1 MPEAYI
7 IDAVRTPVGKRNG
20 SLADVHPI
28 DLGVHA
34 FRGLFDRVDVDPAA
48 VDDVIVGCV
57 DAIGGQA
64 GNIGRN
70 AWLAAGYPEE
80 VPGVTVDRQC
90 GSSQQAISFGAQ
102 AIMSGTADVILAGGM
117 QNMSQIPIASAMVV
131 GEEFGFTSPT
141 GESENWRHRYGDEE
155 ISQFRGAELIAE
167 KWDLSRE
174 EMEQY
179 ALPATSARW
188 RRSAA
193 ATSTTKSSVWASFRI
208 DEGPR
213 ETSLEKMA
221 SLKAL
226 SEGGRLTA
234 AVASQ
239 ISDGASA
246 VLLASEQAVSDHNL
260 TPRARIHHISARG
273 ADPVFML
280 TGPIP
285 ATRYALDKTGLSI
298 DDIDVVEINEAFASV
313 VMAWLKETKADPAKV
328 NPNGGAIALGHPLGA
343 TGAKLFATMLNE
355 LERTGGRYGLQ
366 TMCEGGGTAN
376 VTIIERL
383 RGCYSPSRERACL
396 QADTPLAGVQKRSLA
411 GV

>member
-1 MPEAYI
+1 MPEAYVV
-7 IDAVRTPVGKRNG
+7 DAVRTAVGKRNG
-20 SLADVHPI
+20 SLAGVHPI
-28 DLGVHA
+28 DLGVAA
-34 FRGLFDRVDVDPAA
+34 FHGLFERVDVDPAA
-48 VDDVIVGCV
+48 VDDVVVGCV

-70 AWLAAGYPEE
+70 TWLAAGYPEE

-102 AIMSGTADVILAGGM
+102 AIMANTADLILAGGM

-131 GEEFGFTSPT
+131 GKEFGFTSPT
-141 GESENWRHRYGDEE
+141 GESKNWLHRYGDQE

-167 KWDLSRE
+167 RWNLSRE
-174 EMEQY
+174 EMEQF
-179 ALPATSARW
+179 ALTSHERAL
-188 RRSAA
+188 AA
-193 ATSTTKSSVWASFRI
+193 IRGGHFDNEVIAVEIDGVGFRI

-221 SLKAL
+221 ALKTL

-246 VLLASEQAVSDHNL
+246 VLLASEQAVKDHKL

-285 ATRYALDKTGLSI
+285 ATRYALEKTGLSI
-298 DDIDVVEINEAFASV
+298 DDIDVVEINEAFAPV
-313 VMAWLKETKADPAKV
+313 VLAWLKEIKADPEKV

-343 TGAKLFATMLNE
+343 TGAKLFTTMLNE

-376 VTIIERL
+376 VTIVERL
-383 RGCYSPSRERACL
+383 
-396 QADTPLAGVQKRSLA
+396 
-411 GV
+411 

>member
-7 IDAVRTPVGKRNG
+7 IDAVRTAVGKRNG
-20 SLADVHPI
+20 GLAKVHPI

-131 GEEFGFTSPT
+131 GQQFGFTSPT

-167 KWDLSRE
+167 RWNLSRE

-179 ALPATSARW
+179 AL
-188 RRSAA
+188 
-193 ATSTTKSSVWASFRI
+193 ASHER
-208 DEGPR
+208 
-213 ETSLEKMA
+213 
-221 SLKAL
+221 AL
-226 SEGGRLTA
+226 SAIRAGHFDNEIIGVGEFRRRRGPPRDHA
-234 AVASQ
+234 GE
-239 ISDGASA
+239 DG
-246 VLLASEQAVSDHNL
+246 
-260 TPRARIHHISARG
+260 
-273 ADPVFML
+273 
-280 TGPIP
+280 
-285 ATRYALDKTGLSI
+285 
-298 DDIDVVEINEAFASV
+298 
-313 VMAWLKETKADPAKV
+313 
-328 NPNGGAIALGHPLGA
+328 
-343 TGAKLFATMLNE
+343 
-355 LERTGGRYGLQ
+355 
-366 TMCEGGGTAN
+366 
-376 VTIIERL
+376 
-383 RGCYSPSRERACL
+383 RACR
-396 QADTPLAGVQKRSLA
+396 PWPRVAG
-411 GV
+411 

>member
-1 MPEAYI
+1 MAAFSQAYV
-7 IDAVRTPVGKRNG
+7 IDAVRTAVGKRNG
-20 SLADVHPI
+20 ALAGIHPVV
-28 DLGVHA
+28 LGA
-34 FRGLFDRVDVDPAA
+34 LAWRGLLDRVDVDPGA
-48 VDDVIVGCV
+48 VDDVIAGCV

-64 GNIGRN
+64 GNIARLS
-70 AWLAAGYPEE
+70 WLAAGYPEE

-90 GSSQQAISFGAQ
+90 GSSQQAISFGGQ
-102 AIMSGTADVILAGGM
+102 AIMSGTADLIVAGGV
-117 QNMSQIPIASAMVV
+117 QNMSQIPISSAMTV
-131 GEEFGFTSPT
+131 GEQFGFTSPT
-141 GESENWRHRYGDEE
+141 NESKSWLHRYGDQE

-167 KWDLSRE
+167 KWNISRE

-179 ALPATSARW
+179 ALASHQRAQ
-188 RRSAA
+188 AA
-193 ATSTTKSSVWASFRI
+193 IRGGDFENEIIEVDGFKT

-213 ETSLEKMA
+213 DTSLEKMA
-221 SLKAL
+221 AL
-226 SEGGRLTA
+226 PTLVEGGRLTA
-234 AVASQ
+234 AMASQ

-246 VLLASEQAVSDHNL
+246 VLLASEQAVKDHKL

-285 ATRYALDKTGLSI
+285 ATRYALEKTGLSI
-298 DDIDVVEINEAFASV
+298 EDIDTVEINEAFAPV
-313 VMAWLKETKADPAKV
+313 VLAWLKEIKADPEKV

-343 TGAKLFATMLNE
+343 TGAKLFTTMLNE

-383 RGCYSPSRERACL
+383 
-396 QADTPLAGVQKRSLA
+396 
-411 GV
+411 